1 MRIKLIA
8 TALIAL
14 PLLAAC
20 GSSDA
25 EAATVTEADLSKS
38 MQDKGMQDKALAD
51 CVAKV
56 FVAEG
61 ISQDGLRTL
70 LSGEHDPQ
78 SPDAENFGMSK
89 EDADKTRSAQAKI
102 VAECVKLPS

>member
-20 GSSDA
+20 GGSDA
-25 EAATVTEADLSKS
+25 EATVTEADLSKS

-70 LSGEHDPQ
+70 MSGEHDPQ

-89 EDADKTRSAQAKI
+89 EDADKTRAAQGKI
-102 VAECVKLPS
+102 VTECVKLPS